1 MSLVWF
7 TDGVTGKQV
16 AINPTYVVAVFTAT
30 EGEAK
35 GLTIISLVSGTIPV
49 RDEQLDVVTALNTN
63 GVSV

>member
-35 GLTIISLVSGTIPV
+35 GLTIISLVNGTIPV
-49 RDEQLDVVTALNTN
+49 RETELDVVSSFNSNGAL
-63 GVSV
+63 V